1 MKILYMVIP
10 CYNEQ
15 AVLLETSKQLKEKIE
30 QLIQKKK
37 IDKKSKIMFVDDGSS
52 DYTWNLISDFC
63 QENSLFSGVKLSRN
77 KGHQNALLAGLMIAR
92 EKADI
97 VISMDAEIGRAHV

>member
-37 IDKKSKIMFVDDGSS
+37 IDKKSKIMFVDRKS
-52 DYTWNLISDFC
+52 
-63 QENSLFSGVKLSRN
+63 V
-77 KGHQNALLAGLMIAR
+77 
-92 EKADI
+92 
-97 VISMDAEIGRAHV
+97 V